1 MNIEQMF
8 RDAKERINI
17 HIEMLYIQ
25 AISSIQS
32 KESIKEITET
42 MIENYLKKRGYIV
55 NLLRGEKVLTKD
67 FVVVKILDN
76 EVELWHDYPG
86 CASLFVDNSLLT
98 GLPISL
104 NYMERINN

>member
-1 MNIEQMF
+1 MNIEQIF
-8 RDAKERINI
+8 KEAKERINT

-25 AISSIQS
+25 ALSKIQS
-32 KESIKEITET
+32 KESSKEVTEK
-42 MIENYLKKRGYIV
+42 MIENYLKKRGYIQ
-55 NLLRGEKVLTKD
+55 NTLSGEKVFTKD

-104 NYMERINN
+104 NYMERI